1 MAHHV
6 PHEVVQGAAAQAQ
19 PVKRVLAMPSRE
31 GLLVCAASLMPAYL
45 FGLMGLMH
53 VLGLI
58 NMIQAGPSDDPRGAA
73 TGWLHLLHQV
83 LSTAFSLLIC
93 WLFLIRRPSTQGRG
107 AGGRISD
114 LAAVGGT
121 VVALGIAM
129 APRTNDHILALATAE
144 ALLTMGLI
152 VMVIGLASLGRSFG
166 IMPRA
171 RGLVQ
176 HGLYKWIRHPIY
188 LGEFL
193 AFGGLLVLAA
203 SPLTIAVYVVFV
215 ALQLYR
221 LVIEEQTLTTAYPE
235 YAEYRARTARLLPGV
250 Y

>member
-1 MAHHV
+1 M
-6 PHEVVQGAAAQAQ
+6 PHDLPNDGVVAQAR
-19 PVKRVLAMPSRE
+19 PVRRVLAMPSRE

-45 FGLMGLMH
+45 FGLMALMNVVGLA
-53 VLGLI
+53 
-58 NMIQAGPSDDPRGAA
+58 NMLQAGPSDDPRGAA
-73 TGWLHLLHQV
+73 TGWLHVLHGA
-83 LSTAFSLLIC
+83 LSCAFSLLIC

-107 AGGRISD
+107 VGGWVSD
-114 LAAVGGT
+114 IAAVAGT
-121 VVALGIAM
+121 IVVIGVSI
-129 APRTNDHILALATAE
+129 APRTVDNVYALATAE

-176 HGLYKWIRHPIY
+176 HGLYRWVRHPIY

-193 AFGGLLVLAA
+193 AFGGMLVLTV
-203 SPLTIAVYVVFV
+203 SPLTVTVYVVFV

-221 LVIEEQTLTTAYPE
+221 LVVEEQTLTAAYPE
-235 YAEYRARTARLLPGV
+235 YAEYRNRTARLLPGV

>member
-1 MAHHV
+1 MPYDDSTQVH
-6 PHEVVQGAAAQAQ
+6 QGAAVQVQA
-19 PVKRVLAMPSRE
+19 VRRVLALPSRE

-45 FGLMGLMH
+45 FGLMGLMN

-58 NMIQAGPSDDPRGAA
+58 NMAQAGPSVDPRGAA
-73 TGWLHLLHQV
+73 SGWLHLGHQA
-83 LSTAFSLLIC
+83 LTTAFSVLVC
-93 WLFLIRRPSTQGRG
+93 WLFLIRRPSAQSRG

-114 LAAVGGT
+114 IAAVAGT
-121 VVALGIAM
+121 VVAIGISI
-129 APRTNDHILALATAE
+129 APRTVDNIVALAAAE
-144 ALLTMGLI
+144 ALLTMGLVI
-152 VMVIGLASLGRSFG
+152 MMIGLTSLGRSFG

-176 HGLYKWIRHPIY
+176 SGMYQWVRHPIY

-193 AFGGLLVLAA
+193 AFGGLLVLTI
-203 SPLTIAVYVVFV
+203 SPVTATIYAVFV

-221 LVIEEQTLTTAYPE
+221 LVAEEQTLRAAYPE
-235 YAEYRARTARLLPGV
+235 YDAYCARTARLLPGV

>member
-1 MAHHV
+1 M
-6 PHEVVQGAAAQAQ
+6 PHDIPNEVVQGAAVQAQ
-19 PVKRVLAMPSRE
+19 PVKRVLALPSRE
-31 GLLVCAASLMPAYL
+31 GLLICAASLMPAFL
-45 FGLMGLMH
+45 FGLMGLMN
-53 VLGLI
+53 VFGLVT
-58 NMIQAGPSDDPRGAA
+58 MIQAGPGEDPRGGRD
-73 TGWLHLLHQV
+73 GWLHFVHQS
-83 LSTAFSLLIC
+83 LSTGFSLLVC
-93 WLFLIRRPSTQGRG
+93 WLFLIRRPSTRG
-107 AGGRISD
+107 GLGGRVSD
-114 LAAVGGT
+114 FAAVAGT
-121 VVALGIAM
+121 VVAMAISM
-129 APRTNDHILALATAE
+129 APRTVDNIYALAAAE

-193 AFGGLLVLAA
+193 AFGGLLVLSA
-203 SPLTIAVYVVFV
+203 SPLTVSIYVVFV

-221 LVIEEQTLTTAYPE
+221 LVVEEKTLTEAYPSYSE
-235 YAEYRARTARLLPGV
+235 SCRTARLLPGV